1 MNNELKAD
9 SGSVSKALQQTPCC
23 TLPICLVSGGKDSQA
38 TAIWCLQNNVKPMFL
53 FCDTEWEDIVTY
65 EFVREFENK
74 LGAEIVRLTSLGF
87 VKLAVCSERC
97 FHILKANSTSL
108 SKTKLDTLFTPQQC
122 ITRSWK
128 FSSPLLA
135 LI

>member
-1 MNNELKAD
+1 MKQKLNSSTNVEHSTETAILPM
-9 SGSVSKALQQTPCC
+9 QCC

-87 VKLAVCSERC
+87 VTDIVTGKQKRKIGRAHV
-97 FHILKANSTSL
+97 
-108 SKTKLDTLFTPQQC
+108 
-122 ITRSWK
+122 
-128 FSSPLLA
+128 
-135 LI
+135 

>member
-87 VKLAVCSERC
+87 VKLAKRKKVSINKSKVLHRRIES
-97 FHILKANSTSL
+97 KAHY
-108 SKTKLDTLFTPQQC
+108 
-122 ITRSWK
+122 
-128 FSSPLLA
+128 
-135 LI
+135 